1 VSYQLSAVSFQVGF
15 LYLLI
20 PESCLLNAIIL
31 WNSVTNSLVIPM
43 KKKRKKRKQRNRNP
57 LPAASFHESGRQDR
71 YDHILRQG
79 QEQLQ
84 DYYSSADALDL
95 DQLVGEFERLKEEE
109 PYISLSQVAERYG
122 VTLQE
127 LYSGITASKDRTVIS
142 YYSRPEI
149 QQAIFSFASDRK
161 IAVVRNFQPMF
172 QRLRKP
178 EDILPLMLRIS
189 VSYTSGRQ
197 WPSMHGTISR
207 YAPDGQMTGC
217 DLVAEID
224 YKRSWSKSFDIARP
238 LVSFFRELG
247 VCFLVKFSGHAS
259 PHIIIPAEAIP
270 EGLHGPSAYRSFFT
284 LVRSKVKQS
293 SYLDRSF
300 SRPSHFLRLPYSIH
314 ELTGKV
320 SVPIMPKDYD
330 NFSPRMARM
339 ESVKIMEGWWP
350 VPSDAR
356 ERNKVLVEYMSGGKA
371 QIAVDENVKSAPV
384 WKQTSLWEQMS
395 EAFQK
400 SSPAEAKIAPVADED
415 SYSRMIEAGQ
425 RELERRGRLSE
436 DEALREALEQMV
448 NVEHTPSIK
457 KVAREHGVDTEQLW
471 FLWRWSLRQQ
481 AFDHYSQPHTQ
492 QAIYSCVENRKI
504 WLAAGSEDYIDLRK
518 PEHILPLIA
527 YVHSNQG
534 RRNWPGFQRTKGIY
548 DPQNHSLIG
557 ADIVVDFDFRN
568 GSCDRVV
575 KIMKPLLDMLQD
587 SQVTFSVNFSG
598 DSSLL
603 VIISSAAIPQRIGGR
618 KVVFQH
624 HQLAKSLSEAL
635 RRIIRITKG
644 AYSWKIEPYQHTCAP
659 YSVNERT
666 GLVCVPVDV
675 EDLEDFSPEMARPL
689 VVEVLKPSEIPE
701 DAPQATEAFLRKIMV

>member
-1 VSYQLSAVSFQVGF
+1 
-15 LYLLI
+15 
-20 PESCLLNAIIL
+20 
-31 WNSVTNSLVIPM
+31 M
-43 KKKRKKRKQRNRNP
+43 KKKRKKKKRRNRNP

-79 QEQLQ
+79 QEQLE
-84 DYYSSADALDL
+84 DYYSSAHALDL
-95 DQLVGEFERLKEEE
+95 DQLVAEFERLKEEE
-109 PYISLSQVAERYG
+109 PYISLNQVAERYG

-142 YYSRPEI
+142 YYSRQEI
-149 QQAIFSFASDRK
+149 QQSIFSFARDRK
-161 IAVVRNFQPMF
+161 IAVVRNFHPIF

-178 EDILPLMLRIS
+178 EDILPIMLRIS
-189 VSYTSGRQ
+189 ESHTSGRQ

-217 DLVAEID
+217 DLVTEID

-238 LVSFFRELG
+238 LVKFLRELG
-247 VCFLVKFSGHAS
+247 VCFLVKFSGHTS

-270 EGLHGPSAYRSFFT
+270 EGLHGASAYRSFFS
-284 LVRSKVKQS
+284 LVRNKVKQS

-320 SVPIMPKDYD
+320 SVPIRPEDYD
-330 NFSPRMARM
+330 SFSPRQARM
-339 ESVKIMEGWWP
+339 ESVEILEGWWP
-350 VPSDAR
+350 VPPDAR
-356 ERNKVLVEYMSGGKA
+356 ERNKVLVDYMSGGKT
-371 QIAVDENVKSAPV
+371 QVSVDKEVESAPV

-395 EAFQK
+395 EAFKK
-400 SSPAEAKIAPVADED
+400 SPPAEAKIAPVADDD
-415 SYSRMIEAGQ
+415 SYSRMIEAGKS
-425 RELERRGRLSE
+425 ELGRRNQLSE
-436 DEALREALEQMV
+436 DEALHKALEQML
-448 NVEHTPSIK
+448 NLEHTPSIK
-457 KVAREHGVDTEQLW
+457 KVAREHGVDTEKLW

-481 AFDHYSQPHTQ
+481 AFDHYSQLHVQ
-492 QAIYSCVENRKI
+492 QAIYSCLEDRKI
-504 WLAAGSEDYIDLRK
+504 RLAAGSEDYIDLRK
-518 PEHILPLIA
+518 SEHVLPLIA

-534 RRNWPGFQRTKGIY
+534 RRNWPGFQCTKGLY
-548 DPQNHSLIG
+548 DPQTHSLIG
-557 ADIVVDFDFRN
+557 ADIIIDFDFRN

-575 KIMKPLLDMLQD
+575 KIMKPLLDMLKD
-587 SQVTFSVNFSG
+587 SQTTFSMSFSG

-603 VIISSAAIPQRIGGR
+603 VIIPSAAMPRRIGGR
-618 KVVFQH
+618 KVAFQH
-624 HQLAKSLSEAL
+624 NQLAKSLSEAL

-675 EDLEDFSPEMARPL
+675 EDLKDFSPEMAQPP

-701 DAPQATEAFLRKIMV
+701 DAPQATEAFLRRIMV

>member
-1 VSYQLSAVSFQVGF
+1 
-15 LYLLI
+15 LI
-20 PESCLLNAIIL
+20 IR
-31 WNSVTNSLVIPM
+31 M
-43 KKKRKKRKQRNRNP
+43 KKKRKKKKQRNRNP

-79 QEQLQ
+79 QEQLE
-84 DYYSSADALDL
+84 DYYSSVDSLDL
-95 DQLVGEFERLKEEE
+95 DQLVAEFERLKEEE
-109 PYISLSQVAERYG
+109 PYISLNQVAERYG

-149 QQAIFSFASDRK
+149 QQAIFSFANDRK
-161 IAVVRNFQPMF
+161 IAVVRNFQPIF

-189 VSYTSGRQ
+189 ESHTSGRQ

-238 LVSFFRELG
+238 LVKFFRELG

-270 EGLHGPSAYRSFFT
+270 EGLHGASAYRAFFT

-300 SRPSHFLRLPYSIH
+300 SSPSHFLRLPYSIH

-320 SVPIMPKDYD
+320 SVPIRPENYD
-330 NFSPRMARM
+330 SFTPRMARM
-339 ESVKIMEGWWP
+339 ESVEILEGWWP
-350 VPSDAR
+350 MPPDAR
-356 ERNKVLVEYMSGGKA
+356 ERNKVLVDYTSGGKV
-371 QIAVDENVKSAPV
+371 QIAVDEDVKSAPV

-400 SSPAEAKIAPVADED
+400 ASPAEAKIAPVADDD

-425 RELERRGRLSE
+425 RELEHR
-436 DEALREALEQMV
+436 DELLKDETLRKALEQMV
-448 NVEHTPSIK
+448 DLEHTPSIK
-457 KVAREHGVDTEQLW
+457 KVARANGVDTEQLW
-471 FLWRWSLRQQ
+471 FLWRWSLRQK

-492 QAIYSCVENRKI
+492 QAIYNYLENRKLS
-504 WLAAGSEDYIDLRK
+504 LAAGSELYVDLRK
-518 PEHILPLIA
+518 PKHILPLIA

-534 RRNWPGFQRTKGIY
+534 RRNWPGFQRTKGTY
-548 DPQNHSLIG
+548 DPQSHSLIG
-557 ADIVVDFDFRN
+557 ADIVIDFDFRN

-575 KIMKPLLDMLQD
+575 KIMRPLLDILKD

-603 VIISSAAIPQRIGGR
+603 VTIPSAAIPRRIGGR
-618 KVVFQH
+618 KVAFQH
-624 HQLAKSLSEAL
+624 NQLAKSLSEAL
-635 RRIIRITKG
+635 RKIIRITKG
-644 AYSWKIEPYQHTCAP
+644 AYSWRIEPYQHTCAL

-675 EDLEDFSPEMARPL
+675 EDLEDFSPEMAQHP
-689 VVEVLKPSEIPE
+689 VAEVSKPSEIPE
-701 DAPQATEAFLRKIMV
+701 DAPQATEAFLRRIMV